1 MKIEIV
7 IETFIFGRSKL
18 LLNNKRLFEIRNN
31 NNGTPMQIIA
41 YRKQSDI
48 DVKFLD
54 RYDYIREHTTY
65 SNFQRG
71 QVKNPFDKTICNVGY
86 IGDGEYLTGT
96 ARKHTVEYQNRTCM
110 IRRCY
115 DESLKE
121 RYSAYFRDCV
131 VCDEWHNFQI
141 FAKWYNDNIYQTG
154 SERMHID
161 KDILIKGNKLY
172 SPDTCLIVPQR
183 INMLFLKK
191 PNKYGLPNG
200 VKKISNEKYES
211 RYNGK
216 YLGIFNSVEEAV
228 MQHDI
233 EKQNAVIKI
242 ANEYKGKIPN
252 KVYIALINWKSN

>member
-54 RYDYIREHTTY
+54 GYDYIREHTTY
-65 SNFQRG
+65 NNFQRG

-96 ARKHTVEYQNRTCM
+96 ARKHTVEYQNWTCM

-115 DESLKE
+115 DETLKE
-121 RYSAYFRDCV
+121 RYSA
-131 VCDEWHNFQI
+131 
-141 FAKWYNDNIYQTG
+141 
-154 SERMHID
+154 
-161 KDILIKGNKLY
+161 
-172 SPDTCLIVPQR
+172 
-183 INMLFLKK
+183 
-191 PNKYGLPNG
+191 
-200 VKKISNEKYES
+200 
-211 RYNGK
+211 
-216 YLGIFNSVEEAV
+216 
-228 MQHDI
+228 
-233 EKQNAVIKI
+233 
-242 ANEYKGKIPN
+242 
-252 KVYIALINWKSN
+252 

>member
-1 MKIEIV
+1 MDNE
-7 IETFIFGRSKL
+7 
-18 LLNNKRLFEIRNN
+18 RLFEIRNN

-48 DVKFLD
+48 DVQFLD
-54 RYDYIREHTTY
+54 GYDCIREHTTY

-96 ARKHTVEYQNRTCM
+96 ARKHTVEYQNWTCM

-115 DESLKE
+115 DETLKE

-131 VCDEWHNFQI
+131 VCDEWHNFQM
-141 FAKWYNDNIYQTG
+141 FAKWYNDNIYQVG

-200 VKKISNEKYES
+200 IKPIANG
-211 RYNGK
+211 RYSSQYCGK
-216 YLGIFNSVEEAV
+216 HIGNFDTLKQAV
-228 MQHDI
+228 IAHDK
-233 EKQNAVIKI
+233 EKQKAIIDI
-242 ANEYKGKIPN
+242 ANEYREKIPSKLYN
-252 KVYIALINWKSN
+252 ALMNWEPYYNM